1 MVSNSDLLPCSKT
14 VAVASLGL
22 YAGLM
27 TSTTLIASV
36 TPLSVLNDSL
46 KSVLCKLGCWS
57 TVLGSIATG
66 SFATSYFLAEKSQ
79 RTTIQVVGALVAPIT
94 GLSLW
99 LSSKVNHCQSN
110 LHRRASGGDDLPK
123 GHPKVGS
130 DAPACPFSK
139 KDETSAVN
147 LHSGSIKSNK
157 CYNAMLCHLS
167 VVTFATCGIF
177 VKSVYDGFHGQ
188 L

>member
-1 MVSNSDLLPCSKT
+1 MSNRDILPCSKT
-14 VAVASLGL
+14 IAVTSLGL

-36 TPLSVLNDSL
+36 TPLSILSDSM

-66 SFATSYFLAEKSQ
+66 SFATSYFLSEKAQ
-79 RTTIQVVGALVAPIT
+79 RSNIQLAGALIAPIT

-99 LSSKVNHCQSN
+99 ISSIVNHGQS
-110 LHRRASGGDDLPK
+110 HMHHKAAGDDLPK
-123 GHPKVGS
+123 GHPKVGA

-139 KDETSAVN
+139 KDEGSSVN
-147 LHSGSIKSNK
+147 LNSSSVKSNK

-177 VKSVYDGFHGQ
+177 AKSVYDGFTSR